1 MAADFAL
8 GFGVIVDAP
17 EVIAVEHGGKGA
29 IERKDFEA
37 VVGQIEF
44 ANDFGA
50 KERDYVGTFGEE
62 EAGDDFFSDGG
73 AAEDA
78 AAFENQNFLA
88 CFGQI
93 GCVHET
99 VVTASDDDDIVG
111 LRHSLRLR
119 NEEENFDETW
129 NETFY

>member
-17 EVIAVEHGGKGA
+17 EVVAIEHGGKSA
-29 IERKDFEA
+29 VERKDFKA

-50 KERDYVGTFGEE
+50 KERNYVGTFGEE
-62 EAGDDFFSDGG
+62 ETRDDLFGDGG

-78 AAFENQNFLA
+78 AAFEDENFLSG
-88 CFGQI
+88 FGQV

-99 VVTASDDDDIVG
+99 VVTASDDDHIVG
-111 LRHSLRLR
+111 LRHSFGLQ
-119 NEEENFDETW
+119 
-129 NETFY
+129 